1 MAKNTKPCTGIVLSG
16 GGARGA
22 YEVGVV
28 SGIMQILRQQ
38 GHKGPPFQVFAGT
51 SVGAMNVSYLASY
64 AHHSDLNVSGLASL
78 WRKAD
83 LGEHLQIQPTR
94 LFGAQ
99 GLRRRLGLSTESKWA
114 SKRGGRSLLNPLP
127 IERLIRD
134 SIHWDRL
141 HGNIDE
147 SLIRG
152 LILTALRVD
161 TGQTIM
167 FSELCPKTEFRPTNN
182 PRRISRNVRIR
193 TDHIMASASIPF
205 AYPPRW
211 IEDAYY
217 CDGSMRFNT
226 PIAPAIRA
234 GADKLLIISLLKIK
248 ERTEIEQ
255 DAPTQPPFPGM
266 LMLAGKVLNALLA
279 DPLTY
284 DLQILRRLN
293 RLLEVLDEALTE
305 EEMTRVDQTMV
316 ELRGKPYRKIE
327 PLVFAPTQ
335 DIGRMAGLHLRL
347 HKQELDL
354 NRMGAWLLGRASKDQ
369 ATWEADLASYFLY
382 DGGFATKL
390 IDLGRQDA
398 LNREDDVRAFFSS

>member
-1 MAKNTKPCTGIVLSG
+1 MAKKRKPCVGIVLSG

-22 YEVGVV
+22 YEVGVL
-28 SGIMQILRQQ
+28 SGIMEILRRQ
-38 GHKGPPFQVFAGT
+38 GQKGSPFQIFAGT
-51 SVGAMNVSYLASY
+51 SVGAMNVSFLASY
-64 AHHSDLNVSGLASL
+64 AHHADLNISGLAGL
-78 WRKAD
+78 WRQAD
-83 LGEHLQIQPTR
+83 LGDHLQIQPSR

-99 GLRRRLGLSTESKWA
+99 TIKRRLGLTSDSKWA

-141 HGNIDE
+141 HGNINE
-147 SLIRG
+147 SIIKG

-161 TGQTIM
+161 TGQTTM
-167 FSELCPKTEFRPTNN
+167 FTELCPETEFRPTNN
-182 PRRISRNVRIR
+182 PKRLSRNVRIR

-234 GADKLLIISLLKIK
+234 GADKLLIISLLKNKKQI
-248 ERTEIEQ
+248 EIEK
-255 DAPTQPPFPGM
+255 DAAKQPPFPGM

-279 DPLTY
+279 DPMNY
-284 DLQILRRLN
+284 DLQVLRRFN
-293 RLLEVLDEALTE
+293 RLLEVLDEALSK
-305 EEMTRVDQTMV
+305 EEMARVDQTMV

-327 PLVFAPTQ
+327 PLVFAPTE
-335 DIGRMAGLHLRL
+335 DIGRMAGLHLKL
-347 HKQELDL
+347 HRNELEL
-354 NRMGAWLLGRASKDQ
+354 SRVGAWLLGRASRDQ

-382 DGGFATKL
+382 DGRFAAKL
-390 IDLGRQDA
+390 IDLGRKDS
-398 LNREDDVRAFFSS
+398 LEREEDIRAFFEC